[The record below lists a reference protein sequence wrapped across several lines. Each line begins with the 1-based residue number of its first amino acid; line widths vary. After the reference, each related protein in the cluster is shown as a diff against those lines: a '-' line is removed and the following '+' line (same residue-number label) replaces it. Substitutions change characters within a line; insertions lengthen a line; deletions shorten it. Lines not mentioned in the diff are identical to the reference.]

1 MKQRL
6 VVIGNGMAG
15 MRTVE
20 ELLSAAPDKYDI
32 TVFGAEPYGNY
43 NRIML
48 SSVLCGEKTIEDI
61 VINNRQW
68 YIDNGITLHAGEGK
82 TVVYIDRI
90 KRDVYAQDGTVA
102 GYDRLLIATGSK
114 AVMPSVPG
122 SDLEGVISFR
132 DIFDVNKM
140 LSYSR
145 SHKKAVVLGGGLLG
159 LEAANGLVSRGM
171 DVTVIHN
178 HEILLNRQMDRPS
191 AKLLQT
197 ELEQRGLKFKM
208 AAKLKQLLGDENGHI
223 TAVSLDDGSQL
234 ECDLFITAIGVRPN
248 MKLALEAGIYCQR
261 GIVVNDTLQ
270 SYDPSIYAVGEC
282 IQHRG
287 STFGLVAP
295 LFEQAKVCANH
306 LSGHGAAEYIT
317 LPTATK
323 LKVTGINLFSVG
335 DFQGDEHS
343 ESICFTDPA
352 LGIYKKLVVKAGKL
366 IGAVLYGDTADGG
379 WYQKLLEQ
387 GENISDIRDALI
399 FGETYARDSLVPKL
413 QLGTNPPGADLHTPA
428 GCRAGQPGMNSV
440 MEAPASCV
448 AKLELRP
455 LGSQAGAWEPAR
467 H

>member
-20 ELLSAAPDKYDI
+20 ELLTAAPDKYDI

-68 YIDNGITLHAGEGK
+68 YIDNGITLYAGEDK
-82 TVVYIDRI
+82 AVARIDRI
-90 KRDVYAQDGTVA
+90 NKKVYALDGTFA

-114 AVMPSVPG
+114 AVIPSISG
-122 SDLEGVISFR
+122 NDLEGVISFR
-132 DIFDVNKM
+132 DIVDVNKM
-140 LSYSR
+140 LAYSR
-145 SHKKAVVLGGGLLG
+145 SHNKAVVLGGGLLG

-178 HEILLNRQMDRPS
+178 HEVLLNRQMDRPA
-191 AKLLQT
+191 AKMLQT

-208 AAKLKQLLGDENGHI
+208 AAKLKQLLGDAKGHV
-223 TAVSLDDGSQL
+223 ASVCFDDGSQL
-234 ECDLFITAIGVRPN
+234 ECDLFVTAIGVRPN
-248 MKLALEAGIYCQR
+248 MTLAQEAGIYCER

-287 STFGLVAP
+287 ATFGLVAP

-306 LSGHGAAEYIT
+306 LSAHGAAEYIT

-323 LKVTGINLFSVG
+323 LKVTGINLFSIG
-335 DFQGDEHS
+335 DFQGDVNCECIH
-343 ESICFTDPA
+343 FTDPA
-352 LGIYKKLVVKAGKL
+352 IGIYKKLVIKANKL
-366 IGAVLYGDTADGG
+366 IGAVLYGDTADGS
-379 WYQKLLEQ
+379 WYQELLEK
-387 GENISDIRDALI
+387 EDNISYIRDMLI
-399 FGETYARDSLVPKL
+399 FGSAYARDFVTTQQPKIE
-413 QLGTNPPGADLHTPA
+413 
-428 GCRAGQPGMNSV
+428 R
-440 MEAPASCV
+440 
-448 AKLELRP
+448 R
-455 LGSQAGAWEPAR
+455 
-467 H
+467 

>member
-1 MKQRL
+1 MKKRL

-15 MRTVE
+15 IRTVE
-20 ELLSAAPDKYDI
+20 ELLSAAPDKYEI

-61 VINNRQW
+61 VINDRQW
-68 YIDNGITLHAGEGK
+68 YIDNGIRLYAGEGK
-82 TVVYIDRI
+82 TAVYIDRK
-90 KRDVYAQDGTVA
+90 KREVYAQDGTVA

-114 AVMPSVPG
+114 AVIPQIPG
-122 SDLEGVISFR
+122 NNLEGVISFR

-140 LSYSR
+140 LAYSR

-178 HEILLNRQMDRPS
+178 NEILLNRQMDRLA
-191 AKLLQT
+191 AKMLQT
-197 ELEQRGLKFKM
+197 ELEQRGLKFRM
-208 AAKLKQLLGDENGHI
+208 AANVKQLRGDVNGHI
-223 TAVSLDDGSQL
+223 TAVSLGDGSQL
-234 ECDLFITAIGVRPN
+234 DCDLFVMAIGVQPN
-248 MKLALEAGIYCQR
+248 MALAQQAGIYCER

-287 STFGLVAP
+287 ATFGLVAP

-306 LSGHGAAEYIT
+306 LSAHGAAEYVA

-352 LGIYKKLVVKAGKL
+352 LGIYKKLVIKANKL
-366 IGAVLYGDTADGG
+366 IGAVLYGDTADGV
-379 WYQKLLEQ
+379 WYQELLEQ
-387 GENISDIRDALI
+387 EANISDIRDALV
-399 FGETYARDSLVPKL
+399 FGKAYA
-413 QLGTNPPGADLHTPA
+413 
-428 GCRAGQPGMNSV
+428 
-440 MEAPASCV
+440 
-448 AKLELRP
+448 
-455 LGSQAGAWEPAR
+455 
-467 H
+467 

>member
-20 ELLSAAPDKYDI
+20 ELLTAAPDKYQI
-32 TVFGAEPYGNY
+32 TVFGSEPYGNY

-68 YIDNGITLHAGEGK
+68 YIDNGITLHAGEHK
-82 TVVYIDRI
+82 TVARIDR
-90 KRDVYAQDGTVA
+90 KNRKVYAQDGTVA

-114 AVMPSVPG
+114 AVIPQIPG
-122 SDLEGVISFR
+122 NDLDGVISFR
-132 DIFDVNKM
+132 DIVDVNKM
-140 LSYSR
+140 LAYSR

-159 LEAANGLVSRGM
+159 LEAANGLVLRGM

-178 HEILLNRQMDRPS
+178 NEVLLNRQMDRPA
-191 AKLLQT
+191 AKMLQT

-208 AAKLKQLLGDENGHI
+208 AAKLKQLLGDERGHV
-223 TAVSLDDGSQL
+223 TALSFEDGSGL

-248 MKLALEAGIYCQR
+248 MALAQEAGIYCER

-287 STFGLVAP
+287 ATFGLVAP

-306 LSGHGAAEYIT
+306 LSAHGAAEYIT

-335 DFQGDEHS
+335 DFQGDENC
-343 ESICFTDPA
+343 ESIHFTDPSA
-352 LGIYKKLVVKAGKL
+352 GIYKKLVIKSDKL
-366 IGAVLYGDTADGG
+366 IGAVLYGDTVDGG
-379 WYQKLLEQ
+379 WYQQLLEQ
-387 GENISDIRDALI
+387 EENISGIRDALV
-399 FGETYARDSLVPKL
+399 FGKAYADI
-413 QLGTNPPGADLHTPA
+413 A
-428 GCRAGQPGMNSV
+428 
-440 MEAPASCV
+440 
-448 AKLELRP
+448 
-455 LGSQAGAWEPAR
+455 
-467 H
+467 

>member
-20 ELLSAAPDKYDI
+20 ELLTSAPDKYAI

-61 VINNRQW
+61 FINNRQW
-68 YIDNGITLHAGEGK
+68 YIDNGITLYAGEDK
-82 TVVYIDRI
+82 AAVYIDR
-90 KRDVYAQDGTVA
+90 KSKDVYAQDGTVA

-114 AVMPSVPG
+114 AVIPDIQG
-122 SDLEGVISFR
+122 NDLEGVISFR
-132 DIFDVNKM
+132 DIVDVNKM

-159 LEAANGLVSRGM
+159 LEAANGLVLRGM
-171 DVTVIHN
+171 DVTVVHN
-178 HEILLNRQMDRPS
+178 HGILLNRQLDRP
-191 AKLLQT
+191 AATMLQT

-208 AAKLKQLLGDENGHI
+208 AAKLTQLSGDEHGHI
-223 TAVSLDDGSQL
+223 VAVNFEDGSQL
-234 ECDLFITAIGVRPN
+234 ECDLFIMAIGVRPN
-248 MKLALEAGIYCQR
+248 MALAQQAGLYCER

-287 STFGLVAP
+287 NTFGLVAP

-306 LSGHGAAEYIT
+306 LSAHGVAEYIT

-323 LKVTGINLFSVG
+323 LKVTGINLFSIG
-335 DFQGDEHS
+335 DFQGDES
-343 ESICFTDPA
+343 CQSICFTDPGI
-352 LGIYKKLVVKAGKL
+352 GIYKKLVIKADKL

-379 WYQKLLEQ
+379 WYQELLEK
-387 GENISDIRDALI
+387 EEDIYGIREALI
-399 FGETYARDSLVPKL
+399 FGKAYAGLVV
-413 QLGTNPPGADLHTPA
+413 N
-428 GCRAGQPGMNSV
+428 
-440 MEAPASCV
+440 
-448 AKLELRP
+448 
-455 LGSQAGAWEPAR
+455 
-467 H
+467 

>member
-20 ELLSAAPDKYDI
+20 ELLSAAPEKYDI
-32 TVFGAEPYGNY
+32 TVFGTEPYGNY

-102 GYDRLLIATGSK
+102 SYDRLLIATGSK
-114 AVMPSVPG
+114 AVIPQVPG
-122 SDLEGVISFR
+122 NDLAGVISFR

-178 HEILLNRQMDRPS
+178 HEILLNRQMDRPA
-191 AKLLQT
+191 AKMLQT

-223 TAVSLDDGSQL
+223 TAVSLADESQL

-248 MKLALEAGIYCQR
+248 MALAQEAGIYCER

-287 STFGLVAP
+287 DTFGLVAP

-306 LSGHGAAEYIT
+306 LSGHGAAEYVT

-335 DFQGDEHS
+335 DFQGDERS

-352 LGIYKKLVVKAGKL
+352 VGIYKKLVVKANKL
-366 IGAVLYGDTADGG
+366 VGAVLYGDTADGS
-379 WYQKLLEQ
+379 WYQQLLEQ
-387 GENISDIRDALI
+387 GEDIAEIRDALI
-399 FGETYARDSLVPKL
+399 FGKAYTRDVCNTDFKTEH
-413 QLGTNPPGADLHTPA
+413 G
-428 GCRAGQPGMNSV
+428 
-440 MEAPASCV
+440 
-448 AKLELRP
+448 
-455 LGSQAGAWEPAR
+455 
-467 H
+467 

>member
-1 MKQRL
+1 MKKRL

-20 ELLSAAPDKYDI
+20 ELLTAAPNKYDI

-82 TVVYIDRI
+82 TVVYIDRK

-102 GYDRLLIATGSK
+102 NYDRLLIATGSK
-114 AVMPSVPG
+114 AVMPEVPG
-122 SDLEGVISFR
+122 NDLNGVISFR

-140 LSYSR
+140 LGYSR

-178 HEILLNRQMDRPS
+178 HEILLNRQMDKP
-191 AKLLQT
+191 AANMLQT

-223 TAVSLDDGSQL
+223 TAASLGDGSQL

-248 MKLALEAGIYCQR
+248 MALAQEAGVYCER

-270 SYDPSIYAVGEC
+270 SYDPCIYAVGEC

-287 STFGLVAP
+287 GTFGLVAP

-306 LSGHGAAEYIT
+306 LSGHGVAEYVT

-352 LGIYKKLVVKAGKL
+352 LGIYKKLVVKSGKL

-379 WYQKLLEQ
+379 WYQELLEKD
-387 GENISDIRDALI
+387 ENISGIRDTLV
-399 FGETYARDSLVPKL
+399 FGKAYAVL
-413 QLGTNPPGADLHTPA
+413 
-428 GCRAGQPGMNSV
+428 
-440 MEAPASCV
+440 
-448 AKLELRP
+448 
-455 LGSQAGAWEPAR
+455 
-467 H
+467 

>member
-32 TVFGAEPYGNY
+32 TVFGTEPYGNY

-102 GYDRLLIATGSK
+102 SYDRLLIATGSK
-114 AVMPSVPG
+114 AVIPQVPG
-122 SDLEGVISFR
+122 NDLAGVISFR

-178 HEILLNRQMDRPS
+178 HEILLNRQMDKPA
-191 AKLLQT
+191 AKMLQT

-223 TAVSLDDGSQL
+223 TAVSLADGSQL

-248 MKLALEAGIYCQR
+248 MVLAQEAGIYCQR

-287 STFGLVAP
+287 DTFGLVAP

-306 LSGHGAAEYIT
+306 LSAHGAAEYIT

-335 DFQGDEHS
+335 DFQGDERS

-352 LGIYKKLVVKAGKL
+352 VGIYKKLVVKANKL
-366 IGAVLYGDTADGG
+366 IGAVLYGDTADGS
-379 WYQKLLEQ
+379 WYQQLLEQ
-387 GENISDIRDALI
+387 GENISEIRDALI
-399 FGETYARDSLVPKL
+399 FGKAYA
-413 QLGTNPPGADLHTPA
+413 G
-428 GCRAGQPGMNSV
+428 
-440 MEAPASCV
+440 
-448 AKLELRP
+448 
-455 LGSQAGAWEPAR
+455 
-467 H
+467 

>member
-20 ELLSAAPDKYDI
+20 ELLTAAPDKYDI

-68 YIDNGITLHAGEGK
+68 YIDNGIALHAGEDK
-82 TVVYIDRI
+82 AVVRIDR
-90 KRDVYAQDGTVA
+90 KHKKVYAQDGTLA

-114 AVMPSVPG
+114 AVIPSIPG
-122 SDLEGVISFR
+122 NDLDGVISFR
-132 DIFDVNKM
+132 DIVDVNKM
-140 LSYSR
+140 LAYSR
-145 SHKKAVVLGGGLLG
+145 SHNKAVVLGGGLLG

-178 HEILLNRQMDRPS
+178 HEILLNRQMDKPA
-191 AKLLQT
+191 AKMLQT

-208 AAKLKQLLGDENGHI
+208 AAKLAQLSGDEQGHI
-223 TAVSLDDGSQL
+223 TTVSFEDGSQL
-234 ECDLFITAIGVRPN
+234 DCDLFITAIGVRPN
-248 MKLALEAGIYCQR
+248 MTLAQEAGIYCER

-306 LSGHGAAEYIT
+306 LSAHGAAEYIT

-335 DFQGDEHS
+335 DFQGGKNC
-343 ESICFTDPA
+343 ESIYFTDPA
-352 LGIYKKLVVKAGKL
+352 LGIYKKLVIKANKL
-366 IGAVLYGDTADGG
+366 IGAVLYGETADGV
-379 WYQKLLEQ
+379 WYQQLLER
-387 GENISDIRDALI
+387 EDNISEIRDVLI
-399 FGETYARDSLVPKL
+399 FGKAYAV
-413 QLGTNPPGADLHTPA
+413 T
-428 GCRAGQPGMNSV
+428 
-440 MEAPASCV
+440 
-448 AKLELRP
+448 
-455 LGSQAGAWEPAR
+455 
-467 H
+467 